1 MPKRTFAEGEKD
13 QLRITMLEAGFSL
26 LKQYGMTHTTVA
38 KITNVAGIAKGT
50 FYHFWK
56 NKEEYMAELIIYHR
70 QKMIPVLIG
79 DDVIS
84 GRRKLTE
91 DDARIYLHNVVNDE
105 ISIYPHLTLEDEV
118 RIFKN
123 TDEFMPDI
131 EKESAITRGLLGYL
145 DNVREDVNIPLI
157 ANMSKILVLTSESKE
172 ELHKEVYRETIDTLI
187 EAILDLIFE

>member
-13 QLRITMLEAGFSL
+13 QLRITMLEAGFPL

-91 DDARIYLHNVVNDE
+91 DDARIYLHNVVNED
-105 ISIYPHLTLEDEV
+105 ISIYPHLTLEDEA

-123 TDEFMPDI
+123 TDEFLPDI
-131 EKESAITRGLLGYL
+131 EKESAITRGLIGYL

>member
-13 QLRITMLEAGFSL
+13 QLRITMLEAGFPL

-105 ISIYPHLTLEDEV
+105 ISIYPHLTLEDEA
-118 RIFKN
+118 RTFKN
-123 TDEFMPDI
+123 TDEFLPDI
-131 EKESAITRGLLGYL
+131 EKESAITRGLIGYL